1 MATEARKRSRL
12 QTWEDD
18 AVKTIAVELPERVT
32 DEIDVLV
39 QNGWFADETEIIR
52 MALWEFVHRNR
63 FALMEQFQRADIAWA
78 LGQRVGAP
86 TAPDLGTG
94 EPAQ

>member
-1 MATEARKRSRL
+1 M
-12 QTWEDD
+12 
-18 AVKTIAVELPERVT
+18 KTIAVELPERVT
-32 DEIDVLV
+32 DAIDVLV

-52 MALWEFVHRNR
+52 MALWEFVQRNR

-78 LGQRVGAP
+78 LRQRVGAP
-86 TAPDLGTG
+86 TAPDLGAR